1 MEKKKAEKEKTKTF
15 KQSKTVREENRKRQE
30 ERLREGKGLK
40 SKFSYKVVSTP
51 DEHPEGRGET

>member
-1 MEKKKAEKEKTKTF
+1 MAEKEKTKTF

-40 SKFSYKVVSTP
+40 PKFSYKVVSAP
-51 DEHPEGRGET
+51 NEHPEGRGET